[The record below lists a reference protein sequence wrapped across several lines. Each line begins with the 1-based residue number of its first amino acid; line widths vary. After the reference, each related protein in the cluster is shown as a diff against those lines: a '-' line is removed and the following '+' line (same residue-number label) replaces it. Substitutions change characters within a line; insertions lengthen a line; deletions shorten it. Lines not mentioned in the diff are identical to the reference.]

1 MSTLLDLINK
11 YQESLSDAER
21 KVFNSLTEEEKF
33 SRLPP
38 EFKEILLNAAMET
51 VSNLNELKNA
61 PAIFPDMAL
70 PQQLS
75 SNFIFSLNT
84 QPLILLA
91 SITKE
96 GEEAFKNLL
105 IHFCSY
111 IGNFIELNA
120 ANPYITLRNINIHQ
134 NQLEAYTKL
143 LFLSCLYFKEA
154 KDELIDKFKFLKD
167 NISFDFYFIEDSNN
181 KEGFNKEEFNKKYKY
196 QNCSL
201 WIDDWLKIVK
211 LESNKISNNKGTKKE
226 QIDNISPFSKCMDSI
241 SEFFSNIF
249 KALSEHPIASVVAI
263 IVILFLLYERAER
276 VKEYE
281 IQQLKEQH
289 REETNRLRSIY

>member
-1 MSTLLDLINK
+1 MSTLPDLINK

-33 SRLPP
+33 SRLPS
-38 EFKEILLNAAMET
+38 EFKERLLNEAMET
-51 VSNLNELKNA
+51 VSKLNEFKNA

-75 SNFIFSLNT
+75 SDFIFSLNT
-84 QPLILLA
+84 KPLILLA

-105 IHFCSY
+105 VHFCSY
-111 IGNFIELNA
+111 VGSFIELNA

-167 NISFDFYFIEDSNN
+167 SISFDFYFIEDSNN
-181 KEGFNKEEFNKKYKY
+181 KEEFNKKYKD

-211 LESNKISNNKGTKKE
+211 LESNKIFNNKGTKKE
-226 QIDNISPFSKCMDSI
+226 QIDNISPFSKWIGSI

-289 REETNRLRSIY
+289 WEETDRLRSIY